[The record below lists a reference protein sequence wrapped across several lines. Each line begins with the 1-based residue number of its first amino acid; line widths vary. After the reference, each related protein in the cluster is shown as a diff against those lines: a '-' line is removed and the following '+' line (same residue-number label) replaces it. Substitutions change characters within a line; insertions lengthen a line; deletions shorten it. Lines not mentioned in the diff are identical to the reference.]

1 MSYLGEM
8 RESGLERILLKLGEK
23 DLLSKLVNQLS
34 GSELNTLLLKV
45 FSEKAKAYS
54 PSELLN
60 RYQENRFV
68 HPAKVDVLK
77 LKQLELD
84 ILKIAFENNVPPIQL
99 SPVAPLGTASIVGEV
114 DQNNVISSLRGTEV
128 VSDATNL
135 IALHISEL
143 IQSKNYSRVEPI
155 RFCTTHRHTRAQFF
169 GNAPGM
175 LPHFHL
181 FCNVTAGVDK
191 GSYSFEKE
199 AFWEHVILYQN
210 IFNTIFASE
219 IEIIFSE
226 RGGYK
231 DCSGLISRVM
241 DYGEQNNI
249 SVSIGEPFKENQYYK
264 GFQFTIKT
272 VINGVVYF
280 IGDGGFVDW
289 TQKIIGNKKERL
301 LISAIGLDRLLL

>member
-1 MSYLGEM
+1 LSEM
-8 RESGLERILLKLGEK
+8 RESGLDRILLKLGEK

-84 ILKIAFENNVPPIQL
+84 ILKFAFENNVTPIQL

-135 IALHISEL
+135 MALHISEL

-155 RFCTTHRHTRAQFF
+155 RYCTTHRHTRAQFF
-169 GNAPGM
+169 GSAPGM

-181 FCNVTAGVDK
+181 FCNVTAGIDK

-199 AFWEHVILYQN
+199 SFWEHVILYRN
-210 IFNTIFASE
+210 IFNTLFASE
-219 IEIIFSE
+219 IEIILSE

-301 LISAIGLDRLLL
+301 LISAIGLDRLIL

>member
-1 MSYLGEM
+1 MSFLAKM

-23 DLLSKLVNQLS
+23 DLISKMVNQLS

-54 PSELLN
+54 PSDLLN

-68 HPAKVDVLK
+68 HPAKVDVFK

-84 ILKIAFENNVPPIQL
+84 ILKIACNNNFPPIQL
-99 SPVAPLGTASIVGEV
+99 SPVAPLGSASIVGEV

-143 IQSKNYSRVEPI
+143 IQSKNYARGELI

-169 GNAPGM
+169 GNASGM

-181 FCNVTAGVDK
+181 FCSVTAGIDK
-191 GSYSFEKE
+191 GSYSFEKQS
-199 AFWEHVILYQN
+199 FWEHVLMYQN
-210 IFNTIFASE
+210 IFNTIFDSE

-231 DCSGLISRVM
+231 DCSELITKVI

-249 SVSIGEPFKENQYYK
+249 SVSIGEPYKENQYYK

-272 VINGVVYF
+272 VINGDVHF
-280 IGDGGFVDW
+280 IGDGGLVDW
-289 TQKIIGNKKERL
+289 TQKMIGNKKERL